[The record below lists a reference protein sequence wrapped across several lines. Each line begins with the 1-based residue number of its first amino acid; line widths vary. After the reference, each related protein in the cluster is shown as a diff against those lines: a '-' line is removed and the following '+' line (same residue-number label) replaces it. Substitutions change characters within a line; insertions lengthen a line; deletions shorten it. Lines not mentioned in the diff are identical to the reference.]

1 MRGALLSG
9 LSKMVLGVSAVV
21 LGRFQMQLRG
31 MPGTLSGEVL
41 GMVSGITLSA
51 ARGGVSGVVVA
62 MASALRTWRVQSPH
76 LRQGA
81 DLSEGG
87 SANQGTRASAVH

>member
-1 MRGALLSG
+1 MRGVLLSG
-9 LSKMVLGVSAVV
+9 LSKMV

-31 MPGTLSGEVL
+31 MPGTLVGEVL

-51 ARGGVSGVVVA
+51 AHGGVSGAVVA
-62 MASALRTWRVQSPH
+62 VASALRTWCVQSPL
-76 LRQGA
+76 LRRGA

>member
-1 MRGALLSG
+1 MRCSAQWAIKNGAG
-9 LSKMVLGVSAVV
+9 GVSCGAGAVSDAAAWDARHTV
-21 LGRFQMQLRG
+21 WK
-31 MPGTLSGEVL
+31 VL